1 MYPIILNSFISDP
14 VDHII
19 LVLEF
24 IPRAHFLLLEKVVLL
39 KLQIMQQTAKTASWC
54 YQFPECHIS
63 SILFAVRQGLQEVA
77 CSKVSPLALFSP
89 TWATQLQGAELG
101 TEASLPS

>member
-39 KLQIMQQTAKTASWC
+39 KLQIMQQTAKQPPGVTNSLSVIF
-54 YQFPECHIS
+54 Q
-63 SILFAVRQGLQEVA
+63 V
-77 CSKVSPLALFSP
+77 FS
-89 TWATQLQGAELG
+89 LL
-101 TEASLPS
+101 